1 MTEIELK
8 FQVPEAS
15 RGAVLRAV
23 ATKGAQRTRLQALYF
38 DTPDRR
44 LAAAGIAV
52 RMRLEGDHWV
62 QTAKAGDPHAMV
74 RHEHNVPVAAG
85 LNGEPPA
92 LDLSRHDGT
101 PAGTLVRRALR
112 EEAPVPLFRTDIER
126 THRVLRLKEG
136 RVELAL
142 DIGRITAE
150 GREWPVHELEI
161 ELVDGDP
168 RCVIQA
174 ASDWVGRHGL
184 WLDVRSKAERGD
196 RLARDERGSMPTQAA
211 PVVLAARAAGPALVQ
226 ALVKEGLRHLL
237 PNAAEVADAAG
248 SPEHVHQV
256 RVALRRLRHALRLAE
271 VLGGAADPACQAA
284 LADAYHGLSGLRDRD
299 AVAASWSPVLEQ
311 AGGPAVD
318 LPPLPQGPSA
328 ASVLQAPAFTQA
340 LLALLALQLRPD
352 AVSDGSAAPHP
363 KRAAH
368 AESMDE
374 LAKQLS
380 RWHRQVRRAAR
391 HPQALDDAERH
402 RLRRRVKRLADVTEF
417 VGTLYPGKAVRRYLR
432 RLEAAK
438 EALGQLTDLQVAT
451 TLYRAA
457 ATNDPRAWF
466 AVGWLTARQHAVVAA
481 STGVLRRL
489 ARAEPY
495 W

>member
-8 FQVPEAS
+8 FQVPDAS
-15 RGAVLRAV
+15 RSALQRAV
-23 ATKGAQRTRLQALYF
+23 ATKGAHLTRLQAVYF

-74 RHEHNVPVAAG
+74 RHEHNVPVSGAPD
-85 LNGEPPA
+85 GEPPA
-92 LDLSRHDGT
+92 LDLARHDGT
-101 PAGTLVRRALR
+101 PAGALIGH
-112 EEAPVPLFRTDIER
+112 ALGDATPVPLFSTDIER

-150 GREWPVHELEI
+150 DREWPVHELEI

-174 ASDWVGRHGL
+174 ASDWVARHGL

-196 RLARDERGSMPTQAA
+196 RLARNEPGSTPTQAA
-211 PVVLAARAAGPALVQ
+211 PAALVARPDGPALVQ

-237 PNAAEVADAAG
+237 PNVAEVAGG
-248 SPEHVHQV
+248 STSAEHLHQV

-271 VLGGAADPACQAA
+271 VLHGGVDPACQAA

-299 AVAASWSPVLEQ
+299 AVAASWSPMLAQ
-311 AGGPAVD
+311 AGGPTVD

-328 ASVLQAPAFTQA
+328 AAVLRAPDFTRA

-352 AVSDGSAAPHP
+352 AVADGSATPHP

-368 AESMDE
+368 AEAMDA
-374 LAKQLS
+374 LATQLS

-391 HPQALDDAERH
+391 HPKALDDAERH

-417 VGTLYPGKAVRRYLR
+417 VAALYPGKRVRRYLR

-438 EALGQLTDLQVAT
+438 EALGQLNDIQVASA
-451 TLYRAA
+451 LYRAA
-457 ATNDPRAWF
+457 STDDARAWF
-466 AVGWLTARQHAVVAA
+466 AVGWLSARQQAGVDA
-481 STGVLRRL
+481 STAVLKRL
-489 ARAEPY
+489 ARAQPY